1 MPIGLE
7 EGRTADTAIEVT
19 CMAKTVENKSERKL
33 KGKILRLSLC
43 LHCFLLHLMLQLA
56 TVGFTSNLKTYW
68 LKRTS
73 HFTVN
78 SHCSVD

>member
-33 KGKILRLSLC
+33 KGKNTQTVPLSS
-43 LHCFLLHLMLQLA
+43 LLSPASDAPVSYCWVYKQPQNLLA
-56 TVGFTSNLKTYW
+56 
-68 LKRTS
+68 
-73 HFTVN
+73 
-78 SHCSVD
+78 